1 MVSVISTGGQQYI
14 VATGKKLEVK
24 KIKNA
29 APGQVI
35 EFKDLLS
42 PAKKVYAKVI
52 DVKKGK
58 KTSIL
63 KFKNKSRYMRRMGHR
78 QDVTAIEILSENA
91 PVAKQERP
99 KKTPAKKVIN
109 NAKLSKKR

>member
-1 MVSVISTGGQQYI
+1 MVSVIATGGQQYI
-14 VATGKKLEVK
+14 VAVGKKLEVK
-24 KIKNA
+24 KIKSA
-29 APGQVI
+29 TPGQII

-42 PAKKVYAKVI
+42 PKKIVYAKVI

-78 QDVTAIEILSENA
+78 QDVTAIEILSDDKRTAETTKPVKSKK
-91 PVAKQERP
+91 PVAK
-99 KKTPAKKVIN
+99 KVTK
-109 NAKLSKKR
+109 NAKLS